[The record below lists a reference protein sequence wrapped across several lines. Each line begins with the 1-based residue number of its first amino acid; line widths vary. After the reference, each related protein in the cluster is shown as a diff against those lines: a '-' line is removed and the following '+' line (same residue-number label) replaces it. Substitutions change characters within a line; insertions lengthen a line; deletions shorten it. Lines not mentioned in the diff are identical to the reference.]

1 MALTSLIFFVAVLA
15 TTDGLNCFG
24 QFCQGNEYCFIKI
37 HEGSGNCV
45 IPHGHQ
51 QGHQQC
57 IGLHHGGDH
66 CYCHEQA
73 CVDSM
78 VRQEATPG
86 PTNAPP
92 IATAAPTVVTVAQTT
107 AVPRIEVFT
116 CFGTTCI
123 TPKVCRVMFVN
134 AIPISGSCELP
145 KANVIGC
152 IPPPS
157 SGDCNC
163 DSRLCT
169 GIIDTLTTQATSQ
182 ASTATTPMAATDA
195 VTDQVTTIGLTS
207 TVSDGT
213 TPLTLCADLEDA
225 KFNCKD
231 YNNQFGL
238 CASLTSTLQT
248 IARTRCPKFCNLCVN
263 GTAPTQSTLTGTT
276 TLPPCSD
283 HDPRCSQASY
293 KNLLCN
299 PNAVPDTKKYA
310 IETCPLTCN
319 YCTEYYALLNPTVT
333 CNICGDLAGRIP
345 CSQSLVFKNIT
356 TTTTCPSSQQY
367 CMTDVLQDSS
377 GNKDIFKRCV
387 DEATCRTKWLTES
400 ADQDYC
406 SKYDVVK
413 NPNAF
418 ECHFCCHGD
427 YCNTG
432 IKPKDSVL
440 VQKQSGK

>member
-24 QFCQGNEYCFIKI
+24 QFCQGNENCFIRI

-45 IPHGHQ
+45 IPHGHIQ
-51 QGHQQC
+51 EHQQC

-78 VRQEATPG
+78 
-86 PTNAPP
+86 
-92 IATAAPTVVTVAQTT
+92 

-123 TPKVCRVMFVN
+123 TPKVCRVTFVN

-145 KANVIGC
+145 QANVIAC
-152 IPPPS
+152 IPLPS
-157 SGDCNC
+157 NGDCHC

-195 VTDQVTTIGLTS
+195 ATVTTIGLTS
-207 TVSDGT
+207 TVSGT
-213 TPLTLCADLEDA
+213 TPLTLCADIEDA

-231 YNNQFGL
+231 YNNHYGL
-238 CASLTSTLQT
+238 CASLTPTLQT

-319 YCTEYYALLNPTVT
+319 YCTEYYALLN
-333 CNICGDLAGRIP
+333 R
-345 CSQSLVFKNIT
+345 K
-356 TTTTCPSSQQY
+356 
-367 CMTDVLQDSS
+367 
-377 GNKDIFKRCV
+377 
-387 DEATCRTKWLTES
+387 
-400 ADQDYC
+400 
-406 SKYDVVK
+406 
-413 NPNAF
+413 
-418 ECHFCCHGD
+418 
-427 YCNTG
+427 
-432 IKPKDSVL
+432 
-440 VQKQSGK
+440 

>member
-1 MALTSLIFFVAVLA
+1 MFDWIEVWGSTWPIKNVNVVRLEQIHRQASSMRSCIVMLKMEYIVITL
-15 TTDGLNCFG
+15 GKEGENNR
-24 QFCQGNEYCFIKI
+24 CQY
-37 HEGSGNCV
+37 V
-45 IPHGHQ
+45 ITISPGI
-51 QGHQQC
+51 QC
-57 IGLHHGGDH
+57 
-66 CYCHEQA
+66 
-73 CVDSM
+73 
-78 VRQEATPG
+78 
-86 PTNAPP
+86 PTNDQLICFTTIMNSSQTIKLHPP
-92 IATAAPTVVTVAQTT
+92 NRSFCITVVAWYRSLLRRHICMRPSANFNVKRDSSVNITTVLQ
-107 AVPRIEVFT
+107 
-116 CFGTTCI
+116 
-123 TPKVCRVMFVN
+123 
-134 AIPISGSCELP
+134 
-145 KANVIGC
+145 
-152 IPPPS
+152 
-157 SGDCNC
+157 
-163 DSRLCT
+163 
-169 GIIDTLTTQATSQ
+169 
-182 ASTATTPMAATDA
+182 
-195 VTDQVTTIGLTS
+195 
-207 TVSDGT
+207 
-213 TPLTLCADLEDA
+213 
-225 KFNCKD
+225 
-231 YNNQFGL
+231 
-238 CASLTSTLQT
+238 SLLSHL
-248 IARTRCPKFCNLCVN
+248 N
-263 GTAPTQSTLTGTT
+263 GTVPTQSTLTGTT

-283 HDPRCSQASY
+283 HDNRCSQASY

-319 YCTEYYALLNPTVT
+319 YCTEYYATVT